1 MCDIHIMT
9 DLPSLSLKIFQCNQ
23 CHTTGFKAMTPR
35 QGLDAPREIPSSLK
49 EEYTCQ
55 PKIFLENSLRYKSQ
69 PGNEY
74 KSRVTSPTETV
85 FLILLQL
92 SKHSKIE
99 GKIKTCYAKDQKIF
113 TEAQHEETSLMSLS
127 PQPLHWQNSWLIA
140 KTQTMGPWSGFCPA
154 QRMSWWNI
162 LLFRSNRQWDRL
174 PKDALINHCWC
185 CQTRGMVRNV
195 VGAWKL
201 QIGGEK
207 QRSAFCPEYEATNW
221 QPVTWQRCDRRASF
235 HVWDSR
241 RSCTAS
247 GKKELCLKTRQNK
260 TKTHKKNS
268 VFLMFVWYSEAGNC
282 SKCQILCSLMCKT
295 VTNAITFCHT
305 EALGMQIQR
314 DATNNHKIKI
324 KMEKKKKKKEREQN
338 PSSHFSADVPSDG
351 WLTFYHHSQHHST
364 PAPPRLHPRDP

>member
-74 KSRVTSPTETV
+74 KSCVTSPTETV

-127 PQPLHWQNSWLIA
+127 PQPLHWPTAGSLQRL
-140 KTQTMGPWSGFCPA
+140 KPWGHGVGSALHKEWADGTSCCFDPTDNGTGC
-154 QRMSWWNI
+154 QRMHW
-162 LLFRSNRQWDRL
+162 LTTA
-174 PKDALINHCWC
+174 DAAKHEAWASV
-185 CQTRGMVRNV
+185 VRNV

-201 QIGGEK
+201 RIGGEK
-207 QRSAFCPEYEATNW
+207 QRSAFCPKYEATNW

-324 KMEKKKKKKEREQN
+324 KMEKKKKK
-338 PSSHFSADVPSDG
+338 G
-351 WLTFYHHSQHHST
+351 
-364 PAPPRLHPRDP
+364 

>member
-23 CHTTGFKAMTPR
+23 CHTTGFKTMTPR

-74 KSRVTSPTETV
+74 KSCVTSPTETV

-127 PQPLHWQNSWLIA
+127 PQPLHWPTAGSLQRL
-140 KTQTMGPWSGFCPA
+140 KPWGHGVGSALHKEWADGTSCCFDPTDNGTGC
-154 QRMSWWNI
+154 QRMHW
-162 LLFRSNRQWDRL
+162 LTTA
-174 PKDALINHCWC
+174 DAAKHEAWASV
-185 CQTRGMVRNV
+185 VRNV

-201 QIGGEK
+201 RIGGEK

-324 KMEKKKKKKEREQN
+324 KMEKKKKK
-338 PSSHFSADVPSDG
+338 G
-351 WLTFYHHSQHHST
+351 
-364 PAPPRLHPRDP
+364 